1 MEEMRKYLLFIVL
14 AIQMINLSSAANDTN
29 PDIIVVVEDAR
40 HISNETIVIGY
51 NETISNY
58 TGSELSSGQDVLVG
72 STPRTFHESVLTNGS
87 FNPDCTSCH
96 RLGGVAPK
104 QIDIESF
111 KKSVHANLNNGT
123 NNTVAVDPVNKAC
136 WACHGNGSK
145 PPGHPEEYKS
155 PRSCASCHSF
165 GTAYN
170 ATRVSGHT
178 KAGVNL
184 TIKTGCETCHGNSL
198 VKIGLNNTRANVSH
212 YGGKV
217 IYKSTDCLSC
227 HGNLT
232 NAIKWGNA
240 PQVYSHARNGSCTD
254 CHGAG
259 NVKTLHDVNLT
270 VPAERTCAKCHTS
283 ENAVQKYGIRDVI
296 RTHYPGAPEGKA
308 NTTSVNASF
317 TCSLC
322 HNVTNGTLHD
332 RSLTRNLLNNNISQI
347 QNVCSQCHG
356 VEGSFLY
363 KPSVQIPRLIHGN
376 QSEHIAAGMKIN
388 CETCHDSNR
397 VSRFHKPS
405 AAWDRPVGRIADS
418 TGAQCTDCHNIHV
431 KQTIPNIT
439 CSTCHAG
446 YDASHYSG
454 MVVEK
459 INKTLTCGACHNEI
473 KNQFH
478 NLTGP
483 DKDFL
488 EPVIKT
494 NGTGILSCD
503 LCHNA
508 TGKEKFHYSEFPT
521 GSIQSPGWYNW
532 SNGSRVNKCSDCHV
546 KYGGEM
552 PFNATNLTEPLHR
565 AATNCTL
572 CHGGDT
578 PIALHVLQKSNTA
591 PYIRDIILIPQ
602 KTYAGEKV
610 SLSALAVSGWE
621 ANITKVEYFIDM
633 VEEGGN
639 GSNMTLG
646 KELAGGQVR
655 EAFADIDTPDLKVGT
670 HIVSVHAQDSKGR
683 WGDVQ
688 PAPLVI
694 AKKTKPLFLFKHW
707 ELIFLIM
714 GILILIYVF
723 KKIR

>member
-1 MEEMRKYLLFIVL
+1 
-14 AIQMINLSSAANDTN
+14 MINLSSAANDTN
-29 PDIIVVVEDAR
+29 PDIIVVIEDAR

-72 STPRTFHESVLTNGS
+72 SAPRTFHESVLTNGS
-87 FNPDCTSCH
+87 FSPDCTSCH

-104 QIDIESF
+104 QIDIEAF
-111 KKSVHANLNNGT
+111 KKSVHANLNNRT

-145 PPGHPEEYKS
+145 PLGHPEEYKS

-165 GTAYN
+165 TAAYN
-170 ATRVSGHT
+170 APLVKGHT
-178 KAGVNL
+178 KAGENL
-184 TIKTGCETCHGNSL
+184 TVKISCESCHGNSL
-198 VKIGLNNTRANVSH
+198 MKIGLNNAKANVSH

-217 IYKSTDCLSC
+217 IYNSTNCLSC
-227 HGNLT
+227 HGDSINGT
-232 NAIKWGNA
+232 KWGNA
-240 PQVYSHARNGSCTD
+240 PRVYSHARNGSCTD
-254 CHGAG
+254 CHGVG
-259 NVKTLHDVNLT
+259 RVKTLHDANLT
-270 VPAERTCAKCHTS
+270 IPAERTCIKCHTR
-283 ENAVQKYGIRDVI
+283 ENAVKKYGAAAII
-296 RTHYPGAPEGKA
+296 RTHYPGAPEGRA
-308 NTTSVNASF
+308 NTTLVNASF

-322 HNVTNGTLHD
+322 HNVANTTLHN
-332 RSLTRNLLNNNISQI
+332 RSLTKNLLYTSNISQN
-347 QNVCSQCHG
+347 NVSQSFCYQCHG
-356 VEGSFLY
+356 IEGSFPY

-376 QSEHIAAGMKIN
+376 QSEHVAVGMKIN

-418 TGAQCTDCHNIHV
+418 KSAQCTDCHNTHI
-431 KQTIPNIT
+431 KQTIPNVT

-446 YDASHYSG
+446 YDSSHYS
-454 MVVEK
+454 VLAVEK

-473 KNQFH
+473 KSQFH
-478 NLTGP
+478 NLTRP

-488 EPVIKT
+488 EPQIKT
-494 NGTGILSCD
+494 KDTRILSCD
-503 LCHNA
+503 SCHNA
-508 TGKEKFHYSEFPT
+508 TGKEKFHYSEFPAGT
-521 GSIQSPGWYNW
+521 IQSPGWYNW
-532 SNGSRVNKCSDCHV
+532 SNGSRVNKCSVCHV
-546 KYGGEM
+546 KYGGEA
-552 PFNATNLTEPLHR
+552 PFNATNLTNPQHR

-591 PYIRDIILIPQ
+591 PYVRDIILIPQ
-602 KTYAGEKV
+602 KSYAGENISISV
-610 SLSALAVSGWE
+610 LAVSGWD
-621 ANITKVEYFIDM
+621 ANITNVEYFIDM
-633 VEEGGN
+633 VGEGGK
-639 GSNMTLG
+639 GRKLALG
-646 KELAGGQVR
+646 KELVGGQVR
-655 EAFADIDTPDLKVGT
+655 EAFADIDTSDLKEGT

-694 AKKTKPLFLFKHW
+694 AKKTNPWFLFKHW

-714 GILILIYVF
+714 GILILIYIF
-723 KKIR
+723 KKNK